1 MKFLDPRAIKD
12 WIKSRAVNSMMATE
26 KGFFM
31 DARQGPVIREEL
43 DDIQT
48 GLNEINSK
56 LGKAGKIISNSIVRT
71 TVARGVETTI
81 GEITL
86 DSGVWIILMNV
97 WNPLGMAVSLLG
109 VKETGYSTLATWQL
123 MQSLSFATHKAKT
136 TYHVLYTQWS
146 AETVDVVNGKIYAI
160 QIA

>member
-56 LGKAGKIISNSIVRT
+56 LPIQTGAIITGKNGYYVSSSTCVKLSNNYIIFC
-71 TVARGVETTI
+71 TI
-81 GEITL
+81 GTQ
-86 DSGVWIILMNV
+86 
-97 WNPLGMAVSLLG
+97 
-109 VKETGYSTLATWQL
+109 ET
-123 MQSLSFATHKAKT
+123 
-136 TYHVLYTQWS
+136 YTQNTLKNIGS
-146 AETVDVVNGKIYAI
+146 STVKPPYLKYGIALVMSGNVVLGIASIYLDQNGELFLNANFTANFLVINCFLMI
-160 QIA
+160 

>member
-56 LGKAGKIISNSIVRT
+56 L
-71 TVARGVETTI
+71 
-81 GEITL
+81 
-86 DSGVWIILMNV
+86 
-97 WNPLGMAVSLLG
+97 
-109 VKETGYSTLATWQL
+109 VKLKGWEPYNNNFNAEFTDG
-123 MQSLSFATHKAKT
+123 FA
-136 TYHVLYTQWS
+136 Y
-146 AETVDVVNGKIYAI
+146 VDVPGKNVTQTAVTAFGILEPNFNGIVSAQNGKILITGYNI
-160 QIA
+160 NIPLTGVHWISLSGLIKTE